1 MAKTQEEFTKAIY
14 ETIKDKVFFSNLSLA
29 KAEVVEKMPEQIV
42 PGKVLFD
49 GIWLYDGIDGI
60 EDDIQQMHSITK
72 DGIIVNVEDYYS
84 GNGAFDNDGMGR
96 FLAALNHLMTEDEF
110 KQFQTENK

>member
-1 MAKTQEEFTKAIY
+1 MDQDEFRQRIY
-14 ETIKDKVFFSNLSLA
+14 GTIKDKVFFSNLSRA

-49 GIWLYDGIDGI
+49 GICLYDGIEGL
-60 EDDIQQMHSITK
+60 EDDIQQMHTITK
-72 DGIIVNVEDYYS
+72 DGFIVNVEDYYS

-110 KQFQTENK
+110 MQFQKENK